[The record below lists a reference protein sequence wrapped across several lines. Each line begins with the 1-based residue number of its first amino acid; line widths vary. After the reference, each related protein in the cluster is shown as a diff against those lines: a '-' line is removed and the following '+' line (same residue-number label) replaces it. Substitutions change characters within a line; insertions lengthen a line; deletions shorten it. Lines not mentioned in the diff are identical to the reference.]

1 MNYLSLGVILKTRG
15 LKGEVKVKSSTDFA
29 SERYKKNH
37 KVYLL
42 DPKTQEAKE
51 VHIKSYS
58 NQMGFD
64 YVSFVELPD
73 INLITPY
80 IGHQIVV
87 IKEEQK
93 PLDKDNYYFSD
104 LINCDVFDQNDQKIG
119 EVTKIEEYASYHT
132 LRIKLLSGKDLLLP
146 FVKAFIKVVDI
157 ENKKI
162 KATIIEG
169 MIEK

>member
-42 DPKTQEAKE
+42 DSKTQEAKE

-80 IGHQIVV
+80 IGRQIVV

-93 PLDKDNYYFSD
+93 PLGKDNYYFSD
-104 LINCDVFDQNDQKIG
+104 LIGCEVFDQEDQKIG
-119 EVTKIEEYASYHT
+119 EVIKIEEYASYHT

-146 FVKAFIKVVDI
+146 FVKAFIKDVDI
-157 ENKKI
+157 RNKII
-162 KATIIEG
+162 KASIIEG